1 MKRAFLVGCLVLVTF
16 GCSEA
21 TPPERASA
29 GEAPADLVLRG
40 DNIMTVDPETAGA
53 TAVAVRGQE
62 IVSVGSAADIEALI
76 GENTRVVDLGEHALL
91 PGFIDAHGHLAMVM
105 RMLDLV
111 NASSPPVGPAQT
123 VDDVVEL
130 LKARI
135 AEQEIPPGEW
145 VLGYG
150 YDDSLLAEGRHPT
163 RDDLDRAST
172 EHPIALLHVSA
183 HLATANS
190 LGLELNG
197 IVAGVEDP
205 PGGVIRRREGTDQP
219 NGVLE
224 ETAASAL
231 FFTLMAEES
240 ADDYEGT
247 LRRAIAYHAA
257 NGITTIQDGAAA
269 PQDVAAMSAIA
280 GARPFAVDVAS
291 FPVWNAV
298 PADTPI
304 ESLGFSTDYN
314 GGFRVAGVKFALD
327 GSPQGRTAW
336 MSEPYT
342 EGPPGQDADY
352 VAYPI
357 VEPDHYRTQAAR
369 LIAADI
375 PIIVH
380 ANGDAAIDLM
390 IDGVAEAI
398 GDKRPDHRS
407 VTIHAQLIRE
417 DQLDRVADL
426 GIVPSYLGAHPY
438 FWGDWHRISFGDA
451 RATRISPMRSTIDRD
466 IPFTIHNDAPVVPA
480 DMMRLLW
487 IMVNRETRS
496 GFVLG
501 PEQRGTVEE
510 AIHAVTLGAAY
521 QYFEE
526 DRKGSITPGK
536 QADLVILDRDPRAI
550 PSADLRDIRIMETIA
565 RGAPVYTAE

>member
-1 MKRAFLVGCLVLVTF
+1 MKRALVVYSLAFIAVL
-16 GCSEA
+16 GCSETT
-21 TPPERASA
+21 TPAAPPPD
-29 GEAPADLVLRG
+29 PADLVLRG
-40 DNIMTVDPETAGA
+40 EHILTVDPATAGA

-62 IVSVGSAADIEALI
+62 IVAVGSAAEIDVLI
-76 GENTRVVDLGEHALL
+76 GEETRVVELGSRALV

-111 NASSPPVGPAQT
+111 NASSPPVGPAET
-123 VDDVVEL
+123 VDDIVEL

-135 AEQEIPPGEW
+135 AEQEIPAGEW

-183 HLATANS
+183 HLATTNS
-190 LGLELNG
+190 MALEMNG
-197 IVAGVEDP
+197 IDAAAENP
-205 PGGVIRRREGTDQP
+205 PGGLIRRRAGSNEP

-231 FFTLMAEES
+231 FFTLMAQEN
-240 ADDYEGT
+240 ADDYEHA
-247 LRRAIAYHAA
+247 LRRAIAYHAE

-269 PQDVAAMSAIA
+269 PQDIAAMSALA
-280 GARPFAVDVAS
+280 AARPFSVDIAS
-291 FPVWNAV
+291 FPVLNAAA
-298 PADTPI
+298 ADTPI
-304 ESLGFSTDYN
+304 ESLGFSADYV
-314 GGFRVAGVKFALD
+314 GGFRVAGAKFVLD

-342 EGPPGQDADY
+342 EGPPGQAPDY

-357 VEPDHYRTQAAR
+357 VDPDHYRTQAAR
-369 LIAADI
+369 LIRAGI

-390 IDGVAEAI
+390 IEGVAAAI
-398 GDKRPDHRS
+398 GDERPDHRS
-407 VTIHAQLIRE
+407 VAIHAQLIRE
-417 DQLDRVADL
+417 DQLDRVAEL

-451 RATRISPMRSTIDRD
+451 RASRISPMRSTIDRG
-466 IPFTIHNDAPVVPA
+466 IPFTIHNDAPIVPA

-510 AIHAVTLGAAY
+510 ALHAVTLGAAY

-536 QADLVILDRDPRAI
+536 QADLVILDRDLRAI
-550 PSADLRDIRIMETIA
+550 PTSDLREVKILETIA
-565 RGAPVYTAE
+565 RGRTVYCAE